1 MMMSVRPWFQ
11 YPTLLQRFIT
21 DFISNELA
29 TVNPAASKFSSRFL
43 EKNIALGEKG
53 LGLDSLEIM
62 GLSSSLARA
71 IHLHESH
78 LEDNFLN
85 EALIEGWQK
94 IVLQSLEIFSERIS
108 FKTSGSTGLKKYC
121 THQMKKLDEE
131 AELLS
136 RLLTG
141 RQRILC
147 AVPSHHIYGFIFS
160 ILLPRYLSQSIDII
174 DIRAMSPNALIS
186 VVKPKDLVLGFPEF
200 WQYLAESNVT
210 FPEDVIGVNSS
221 GPSPELVG
229 TTLLDQGLSTFFE
242 VYGTSETAGIGWREH
257 PSAPYT
263 LFPFWVAQSTNDK
276 LNRIDCNGK
285 ELSGFKLQDNL
296 EWFSSNTFKVR
307 GRKDDIVQIG
317 GVNVSLNYVR
327 DILKNHPAVKD
338 ACVRM
343 MTPDEGNRLKAF
355 VVLHHNNNAPE
366 LKSLNAYINDALL
379 AHERPKS
386 IKIGLKLPTNK
397 IGKLSDWSISEEYSL
412 HQD

>member
-1 MMMSVRPWFQ
+1 MMSVRPWFQ

-29 TVNPAASKFSSRFL
+29 TVNPAASKFSSTFL
-43 EKNIALGEKG
+43 EKNIALGEQG

-186 VVKPKDLVLGFPEF
+186 MVKPKDLVLGFPEF

-210 FPEDVIGVNSS
+210 FPEDIIGVNSS
-221 GPSPELVG
+221 GPAPELVG
-229 TTLLDQGLSTFFE
+229 NTLLDQGLSTFFE

-263 LFPFWVAQSTNDK
+263 LFPFWVAQSNDDK

-296 EWFSSNTFKVR
+296 EWFSSNTFKVC

-327 DILKNHPAVKD
+327 VILRKHPAVKD

-355 VVLHHNNNAPE
+355 VVLHDNNDAPE

-397 IGKLSDWSISEEYSL
+397 IGKLSDWSICEEY
-412 HQD
+412 